1 MIIAKVIQIH
11 IDKKFTDKNGDIDN
25 EKLDLVARMGGDWYT
40 RATKES
46 MFKIPKP

>member
-1 MIIAKVIQIH
+1 L
-11 IDKKFTDKNGDIDN
+11 DKNGDIDS

-40 RATKES
+40 RSTKES